1 MNVNLLI
8 DAITRQTMVLVAQL
22 ATMHG
27 ARAQLASVANLV
39 FLDLVGELKN
49 QGLGRK
55 VIADMFGMSL
65 RTYHDKVQRL
75 SESATDRGRSLW
87 EAVLGYLEEH
97 EVASRADVLQRFC
110 RDDEPTERGV
120 LRDLVETGLV
130 FQTGRGDATGYRIAS
145 AEELGALGRKPD
157 PEAETA
163 FLWVQ
168 VHHHAPISRPAL
180 REIVRIDGDLFDKG
194 IDRLV
199 AEGRVK
205 EEEGLL
211 RVENCVIP
219 LGAPSGW
226 EAAVFDHYQ
235 AVVTLIANKLQRRE
249 RRALPGDAVGGSTF
263 RYDIWHGHPLEEE
276 VIGFLQR
283 VREEGTKLR
292 ERVAEAGRQ
301 ETASNYQVVFYVGQT
316 VREDGDT
323 TEARDEK

>member
-8 DAITRQTMVLVAQL
+8 DAITRQTMILVAQL

-27 ARAQLASVANLV
+27 ARAQLASVANQV
-39 FLDLVGELKN
+39 FLDLVDELKN

-87 EAVLGYLEEH
+87 EAVLGYLEER
-97 EVASRADVLQRFC
+97 EVASRAEVLQRFC
-110 RDDEPTERGV
+110 RDDEASVRGV

-157 PEAETA
+157 PEAEGA

-168 VHHHAPISRPAL
+168 VHNHAPISRAAL
-180 REIVRIDGDLFDKG
+180 REIVRMDGEKFDVG

-199 AEGRVK
+199 ADGRVK
-205 EEEGLL
+205 DENGLL
-211 RVENCVIP
+211 RVEDYVIP
-219 LGAPSGW
+219 YGAPWGW
-226 EAAVFDHYQ
+226 EAAIFDHYQ
-235 AVVTLIANKLQRRE
+235 AVVTLIGNKLQRRE
-249 RRALPGDAVGGSTF
+249 RRALPDDAVGGSTYRF
-263 RYDIWHGHPLEEE
+263 DIWKGHPLEDE
-276 VIGFLQR
+276 VVGFLKR
-283 VREEGTKLR
+283 VREEAKTLR
-292 ERVAEAGRQ
+292 ERVTEHGRR
-301 ETASNYQVVFYVGQT
+301 ETASQYQVVFYVGQA
-316 VREDGDT
+316 VREDGDGG
-323 TEARDEK
+323 EE